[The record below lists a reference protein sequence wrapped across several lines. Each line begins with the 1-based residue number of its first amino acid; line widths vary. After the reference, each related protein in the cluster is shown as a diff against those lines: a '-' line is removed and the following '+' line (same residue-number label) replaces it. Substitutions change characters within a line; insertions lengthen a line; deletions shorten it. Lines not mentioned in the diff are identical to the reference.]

1 VKKFTMLTSI
11 DNLILTKDFKS
22 NELMPSLTIYPN
34 VDEIDTIIDETQKD
48 MLGSLAYNILKNEG
62 NLVVG
67 ILESEKYDDWS
78 IKRVLDLFLI
88 WLRDLYA
95 TSWLLYDNCFNS
107 EMAVI
112 FQNVGSVCTGVLCNG
127 LQGIN
132 RSNAMEIVNKNLTSN
147 DLLKIVE
154 NHEFIMEY
162 LYSKKSML
170 FSFSLDSQL
179 IRIARALKFI
189 IDARIQND
197 IALRI
202 FFYTCS
208 LECLFSTSN
217 TELAYKLSER
227 VAFFAF
233 VTLKY
238 KRIEVFRKIME
249 AHTIKSILTQGDG
262 VPKNEIPSLNILCN
276 FLDEIIRKLI
286 NAILKNNELRSL
298 FESSGTKIDEY
309 FDEIIFNAI

>member
-1 VKKFTMLTSI
+1 MKKFTMLTSI

-112 FQNVGSVCTGVLCNG
+112 FQNVGSVCTGVLW
-127 LQGIN
+127 
-132 RSNAMEIVNKNLTSN
+132 
-147 DLLKIVE
+147 
-154 NHEFIMEY
+154 
-162 LYSKKSML
+162 
-170 FSFSLDSQL
+170 SL
-179 IRIARALKFI
+179 
-189 IDARIQND
+189 
-197 IALRI
+197 
-202 FFYTCS
+202 
-208 LECLFSTSN
+208 
-217 TELAYKLSER
+217 
-227 VAFFAF
+227 
-233 VTLKY
+233 
-238 KRIEVFRKIME
+238 
-249 AHTIKSILTQGDG
+249 
-262 VPKNEIPSLNILCN
+262 
-276 FLDEIIRKLI
+276 
-286 NAILKNNELRSL
+286 
-298 FESSGTKIDEY
+298 
-309 FDEIIFNAI
+309 